1 MGDRGNI
8 VVINKRYGSDDYEGV
23 WLYSHWGGYRLKDS
37 VEKVMARTGRIGDP
51 TYLTRQIFC
60 QMIADSI
67 SNQST
72 GLSGMEC
79 IDDELDPEKPAE
91 AVAMLRTFIE
101 EFMSET
107 SFGIGTEGAGDQE
120 YPTVCVDGDT
130 GEVWYDAS
138 CPTTTKQIVE
148 NHYAKEGVTA

>member
-8 VVINKRYGSDDYEGV
+8 VVINKKYGSDDYEGV

-51 TYLTRQIFC
+51 SYLTRQIFC

-79 IDDELDPEKPAE
+79 IDDELDPENPAE

-107 SFGIGTEGAGDQE
+107 SFGIGCGGAGDQQH
-120 YPTVCVDGDT
+120 PTVCVDADT
-130 GEVWYDAS
+130 GEIWLDAS
-138 CPTTTKQIVE
+138 YPTETDQVVE
-148 NHYAKEGVTA
+148 NRPAVVGV